1 MRGKM
6 IGFLSFYLENELILE
21 LKNQNSGHLF
31 YILKK
36 ATRDFLKQ
44 KSTMDDTLDE
54 EFSRIQISGQV
65 L

>member
-1 MRGKM
+1 M

-36 ATRDFLKQ
+36 PLETF
-44 KSTMDDTLDE
+44 
-54 EFSRIQISGQV
+54 
-65 L
+65 

>member
-36 ATRDFLKQ
+36 PLETF
-44 KSTMDDTLDE
+44 
-54 EFSRIQISGQV
+54 
-65 L
+65 